1 MQTVK
6 IMEETFKSESGDIA
20 LYLAMSRKAQQEG
33 HEEISLYLRKVAMD
47 EAVHA
52 SEFAELLGLLKDT
65 QSNLE
70 MMLDSEI
77 RAEKNKA
84 EAAQIALVEGYEDAH
99 RVFERTMRDETG
111 HKEGLIKVLSKLH
124 GRIK

>member
-6 IMEETFKSESGDIA
+6 IMEETFKSESGDAA
-20 LYLAMSRKAQQEG
+20 LYLAMSRTAQEEG

-47 EAVHA
+47 EAIHA
-52 SEFAELLGLLKDT
+52 AEFAQLLGKLSDT
-65 QSNLE
+65 KSNLE

-77 RAEKNKA
+77 RDEKNKA
-84 EAAQIALVEGYEDAH
+84 EAAKVALDEGYEDAH
-99 RVFERTMRDETG
+99 GVFERTMRDETG

-124 GRIK
+124 GKD